1 VSVVDLDGVEL
12 GELSRYRAH
21 VVPVPEGEAGAD
33 TACQGLPSNCAVLS
47 QAADMHV
54 ERCERAGVTN
64 RGELLSAAAVG
75 LVVQVW
81 RNSPVEEMH
90 AIRRGPSDAAMFAES
105 TALHEVALAAL
116 TADDRST
123 GLFDFE
129 DHLLDRDR
137 PWAGAGGRTLTDL
150 GYGYLGAYRQHVK
163 ERINVLISLGRH
175 TCTPDPLETVLLPSA
190 LSDGI
195 DHKGMPAWPVI
206 VQRIALLLADPDHPQ
221 WPNDR
226 GHQALNQ
233 MPPQV
238 TSVAELT
245 AGLLIKPSAF
255 PQEVL
260 DWLSQHLLY
269 CGGPPYRSAW
279 AKTATR

>member
-1 VSVVDLDGVEL
+1 MDGVEL
-12 GELSRYRAH
+12 GDLSRYRAH
-21 VVPVPEGEAGAD
+21 VVPDPLGEAGAD

-81 RNSPVEEMH
+81 RTSPLEEMH
-90 AIRRGPSDAAMFAES
+90 ASRRGPSDAAMFAES
-105 TALHEVALAAL
+105 TALHEVAIAAL
-116 TADDRST
+116 TAHDRT
-123 GLFDFE
+123 VGLLDFE
-129 DHLLDRDR
+129 EHLLDRER
-137 PWAGAGGRTLTDL
+137 PWAGTGGRTLTDL
-150 GYGYLGAYRQHVK
+150 GYGYLGAYRRHVK
-163 ERINVLISLGRH
+163 ERINVLISFGRH
-175 TCTPDPLETVLLPSA
+175 TCVPDPLETVLLPSA
-190 LSDGI
+190 VSDGI
-195 DHKGMPAWPVI
+195 DHKGMPTWPVI

-221 WPNDR
+221 WPDGR
-226 GHQALNQ
+226 GQQALNQ

-238 TSVAELT
+238 TSIAGLT
-245 AGLLIKPSAF
+245 ASLLKSPSAL

-269 CGGPPYRSAW
+269 CAGPPYRSAW
-279 AKTATR
+279 NQMAPSR